1 MGLLQKLSDTE
12 VVAEKKP
19 AALVEDKKVIQKKS
33 NTVGLLKKSLNVSTD
48 DSLDFF
54 EFIKKYSIQYA
65 AFLTRV
71 NNFYYAEY
79 SSGLDG
85 KSIINSVST
94 VDFWDGIFKNN
105 PEHQRFT
112 NDDNSI
118 TTFYQFFSSQLKE
131 KITSLDIFKYDNGI
145 LIVCNKKAFSIN
157 EIILPEINYL
167 SSFAKPE
174 TQLNFTEAIDS
185 FILSSDKAMYKQQL
199 SKALANALYIKLV
212 IGLDKICDLNF
223 VSDGVYNITV
233 KNKTELPFEL
243 LSTHLKF
250 DCSYLLEK
258 NSELLTIT
266 EL

>member
-19 AALVEDKKVIQKKS
+19 AASVEDKKVIQKKS

-85 KSIINSVST
+85 KSIINSVS
-94 VDFWDGIFKNN
+94 
-105 PEHQRFT
+105 

-185 FILSSDKAMYKQQL
+185 FILSSDKAMYSQQL